1 MCRHGS
7 RTQPGEG
14 IPTLYTCREREG
26 ILKGGREGK
35 GRRRREEGRG
45 EGKGRR
51 KREEGREDE
60 EMRGKEQQT
69 FSVVSPNILG

>member
-14 IPTLYTCREREG
+14 IPTLYTCRDMKRLVHDERKRGE
-26 ILKGGREGK
+26 K
-35 GRRRREEGRG
+35 EERG
-45 EGKGRR
+45 EGRERR
-51 KREEGREDE
+51 GEEGE
-60 EMRGKEQQT
+60 GHWQT